1 MWYDDKNFSRRFWTV
16 GSVDQRIESALREGW
31 HRDRECSDYSGKLPP
46 PQEGLADFSEGRK
59 GSSGNA
65 AVFVDFYCF
74 PAKFCIFDKGGSMA
88 KLTHDFFNGDT
99 VAIAQ
104 ALLGKYLVRNRND
117 ELLAGRITETEAYV
131 GRCDK
136 ACHAYNYRRTP
147 RTETLFMAPGHAY
160 IYFIYGMYHCLN
172 FVTEPEGEPSAVLL
186 RGLEPTAG
194 AETMKHLRFGDA
206 PMNAYRRKNF
216 LNGPGKVCK
225 ALDLTTA
232 QNKLDLEG
240 DVLFLCDSMADVGLT
255 DPVTGPEHICAG
267 PRIGVDYAEEAK
279 DFPWRFWLEKE
290 N

>member
-1 MWYDDKNFSRRFWTV
+1 
-16 GSVDQRIESALREGW
+16 
-31 HRDRECSDYSGKLPP
+31 
-46 PQEGLADFSEGRK
+46 
-59 GSSGNA
+59 
-65 AVFVDFYCF
+65 
-74 PAKFCIFDKGGSMA
+74 MA

-104 ALLGKYLVRNRND
+104 ALLGKYLVRNRNG

-147 RTETLFMAPGHAY
+147 GRKRCSWLRPCLHLFHLRDVPLSELRHGAGGRTFCRAAAGTGT
-160 IYFIYGMYHCLN
+160 G
-172 FVTEPEGEPSAVLL
+172 G
-186 RGLEPTAG
+186 G

-240 DVLFLCDSMADVGLT
+240 DVLFLCDSLTDVGLT
-255 DPVTGPEHICAG
+255 DPMIGSEHICAG